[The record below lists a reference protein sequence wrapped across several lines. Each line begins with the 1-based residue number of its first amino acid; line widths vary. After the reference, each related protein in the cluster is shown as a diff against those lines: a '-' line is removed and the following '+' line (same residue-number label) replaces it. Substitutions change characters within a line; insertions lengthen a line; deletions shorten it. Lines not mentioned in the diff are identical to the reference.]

1 MFGGPAFNA
10 AEVSHRFFPHHHVAH
25 RAAHCDAVEPG
36 GVDDVHHLG
45 GKSPQRRL
53 KRSGF
58 PVFVRHFRKLQ
69 EFRIEAVAG
78 LRVDAYEHAARVG
91 DDYEVVSHCFQPL
104 LSSRKS
110 WSFSLF
116 TIIGARRR
124 RTAPYSS
131 RRARQWLTVSRVAPI
146 ILARSCWVRL
156 RSMTVP
162 RSPSA
167 PKSPASRSS
176 RFASRPG
183 ASKAPTSA
191 CHCCACQRRVDI
203 ICRNFRASCGCSVS
217 RRWKS
222 VSAMTMRRVST
233 TASAWFGRLSDGSRS
248 SSPKTSYWPRSPRII
263 SLPFGK
269 YMEILTMPSRTK

>member
-36 GVDDVHHLG
+36 GVDDIDHLG

-53 KRSGF
+53 ERSGF

-69 EFRIEAVAG
+69 EFRVEAVAG

-104 LSSRKS
+104 LSSRNS

-162 RSPSA
+162 RSPSV
-167 PKSPASRSS
+167 PKSFASRSS
-176 RFASRPG
+176 RFARRPG
-183 ASKAPTSA
+183 ASNAPTSA
-191 CHCCACQRRVDI
+191 CHCCACHHRVDM
-203 ICRNFRASCGCSVS
+203 ICRNFIAILGCWVS
-217 RRWKS
+217 SRWKS
-222 VSAMTMRRVST
+222 ASGLTISLVST
-233 TASAWFGRLSDGSRS
+233 TASAWLGRRSDGNSN
-248 SSPKTSYWPRSPRII
+248 SSPNTSY
-263 SLPFGK
+263 
-269 YMEILTMPSRTK
+269 